1 MRNGCHIHPN
11 ISPRS
16 GVPVVVSV
24 FLDLCVCRGGVHNDV
39 LNFETCLHRLEI
51 VWRCLKMV
59 EWRDKSIF
67 AHRNVLDSVFLQH
80 VRKVFSHVIHQSTV
94 SSLCRGNSPS
104 FACWFRMR
112 ETNVKCHE
120 NTWNNIHQRYIKD
133 TSNSLSNSW
142 LSINHS
148 CCQYNHP
155 YSQIITEK
163 NCFAR
168 AETQK
173 LCSWP
178 TTSLAR
184 ATCWAST
191 LKRRRCTKLSKNGR
205 FYVLDRSYRDLSAI
219 GLLYQW
225 WVL

>member
-24 FLDLCVCRGGVHNDV
+24 FLDLCVCRGSPQWCSQLWDM
-39 LNFETCLHRLEI
+39 FALHEQIRD
-51 VWRCLKMV
+51 CLKMV
-59 EWRDKSIF
+59 EWRDKSVF
-67 AHRNVLDSVFLQH
+67 ADRNVLGSVFLQH

-104 FACWFRMR
+104 FACWFRMQ
-112 ETNVKCHE
+112 ETNISFMKTSE
-120 NTWNNIHQRYIKD
+120 TIYIKD
-133 TSNSLSNSW
+133 TSNLW

-148 CCQYNHP
+148 CFQYNHP
-155 YSQIITEK
+155 FPQIITQN
-163 NCFAR
+163 NCFTR
-168 AETQK
+168 ADAQQ
-173 LCSWP
+173 LCSWL

-191 LKRRRCTKLSKNGR
+191 LKRRRCTKLFKNGR
-205 FYVLDRSYRDLSAI
+205 FYVLDPI
-219 GLLYQW
+219 GIL
-225 WVL
+225 

>member
-16 GVPVVVSV
+16 GVPVEVSV

-39 LNFETCLHRLEI
+39 LNFETCLPWLNGATSRFLLT
-51 VWRCLKMV
+51 V
-59 EWRDKSIF
+59 
-67 AHRNVLDSVFLQH
+67 NVLGSVFLQH
-80 VRKVFSHVIHQSTV
+80 VRKVFLMSSIKARFQVFAGGIPLASHADSG
-94 SSLCRGNSPS
+94 CRKQTWS
-104 FACWFRMR
+104 FMKIC
-112 ETNVKCHE
+112 ET
-120 NTWNNIHQRYIKD
+120 IYIKD
-133 TSNSLSNSW
+133 TSNLW

-148 CCQYNHP
+148 CFQYNHP
-155 YSQIITEK
+155 YSQIITQN

-168 AETQK
+168 AETQQ

-191 LKRRRCTKLSKNGR
+191 LKRRRCTKLSKNSR
-205 FYVLDRSYRDLSAI
+205 FYVLDPIGIYRL
-219 GLLYQW
+219 
-225 WVL
+225 